1 MEEETANDF
10 LIGKYSPAAVRN
22 SLENMAWGSLGS
34 YSEFMLLRLEL
45 ESRMPT
51 GWEPLRPL
59 KIRALPCCKV
69 FDKLLNGRSLALPT
83 EPPPPPS
90 KYKLPVEFLLS
101 VRFKNFRINL
111 NAQDENGMTHFTYLY
126 CHWKHPKIWTN
137 WCCPDS
143 NLIRVVLNYHWLHYQ
158 ACNHYYGQHSDYSG
172 V

>member
-1 MEEETANDF
+1 
-10 LIGKYSPAAVRN
+10 
-22 SLENMAWGSLGS
+22 
-34 YSEFMLLRLEL
+34 
-45 ESRMPT
+45 MPT

-111 NAQDENGMTHFTYLY
+111 IAQDVNGIILHTFIATE
-126 CHWKHPKIWTN
+126 
-137 WCCPDS
+137 S
-143 NLIRVVLNYHWLHYQ
+143 IRRSERTGVVPIQ
-158 ACNHYYGQHSDYSG
+158 T
-172 V
+172 